1 MSQAPRAFSL
11 ELPADPAYVATA
23 RMFGAAIARHAGIGE
38 EGVED
43 LKLGISEACAVVMRE
58 GFGALR
64 LRVWEA
70 DGSLDLE
77 VLGEAG
83 PGAVGAVGSGE
94 GRTPQ
99 NFSRSVAGEVLEAL
113 FADATIEGGVSGGS
127 RVAFSVAA
135 DRG

>member
-1 MSQAPRAFSL
+1 MSEARRAFSL

-38 EGVED
+38 EDVED

-58 GFGALR
+58 GSGALL
-64 LRVWEA
+64 LRVWESEGA
-70 DGSLDLE
+70 LDLE

-83 PGAVGAVGSGE
+83 PGATGVVGSAE
-94 GRTPQ
+94 DRTPQ

-113 FADATIEGGVSGGS
+113 FADATIDGGGSGGS
-127 RVAFSVAA
+127 RVAFSVSAE
-135 DRG
+135 RG